1 MGKPCSFVRLPCIS
15 GCTHNDRSLTGICK
29 FMYTYT
35 VRGQTSIFSVC
46 TFQKVHN
53 EDKMG
58 SLLLQVRY
66 STSHTVLLR
75 MIYSHIYSHSQWV
88 PLPVLVLP
96 VLVRTLIIASN
107 RVFFSMSL
115 LRSVR
120 NCGLSELS

>member
-1 MGKPCSFVRLPCIS
+1 
-15 GCTHNDRSLTGICK
+15 
-29 FMYTYT
+29 
-35 VRGQTSIFSVC
+35 
-46 TFQKVHN
+46 
-53 EDKMG
+53 MG

-107 RVFFSMSL
+107 PVFFSMSL